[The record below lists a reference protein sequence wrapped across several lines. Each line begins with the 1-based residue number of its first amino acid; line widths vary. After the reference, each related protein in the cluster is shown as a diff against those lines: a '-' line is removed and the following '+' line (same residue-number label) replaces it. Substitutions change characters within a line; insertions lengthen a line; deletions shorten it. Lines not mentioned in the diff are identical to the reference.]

1 MENNKRK
8 YYIPVDGKMYETS
21 EDVYKTYY
29 KMDRRERYLEE
40 RSRKHDISFDAL
52 REASYPIEERL
63 REPIIGLEDTI
74 IGKYQI
80 EDLLKKLSIL
90 TAYEM
95 WLVEELYS
103 LGKSERQIER
113 ESGIP
118 RKTLSYQKQK
128 ILKKLRNVLSKE

>member
-1 MENNKRK
+1 MENKEKK

-21 EDVYKTYY
+21 EEVYKTYY

-40 RSRKHDISFDAL
+40 RSRKNDISFDAL

-63 REPIIGLEDTI
+63 REPIIGLEDALI
-74 IGKYQI
+74 CKYQV
-80 EDLLKKLSIL
+80 EDLLKKLAIL

-103 LGKSERQIER
+103 HGKSERQIER

-118 RKTLSYQKQK
+118 RKTISYQKQK
-128 ILKKLRNVLSKE
+128 ILKKLRNVLAD